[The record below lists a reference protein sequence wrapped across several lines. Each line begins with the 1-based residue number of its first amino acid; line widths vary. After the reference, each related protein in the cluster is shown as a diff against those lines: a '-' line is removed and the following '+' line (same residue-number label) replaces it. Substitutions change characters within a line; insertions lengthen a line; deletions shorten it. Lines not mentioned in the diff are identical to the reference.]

1 MENLNLYE
9 MFKTMIRNAYNKES
23 ISDLQAI
30 KRAIELIPMYCIMNN
45 YIISIGQIRDLEE
58 LIDKLENILTQDK
71 KKNMV

>member
-45 YIISIGQIRDLEE
+45 YISIGQIRDLEE

-71 KKNMV
+71 GEIVV